1 MSHVGL
7 DALAKV
13 RDLICTPL
21 ALDVLDD
28 LVHDRPPFSRK
39 DRPTAVFRAVRCL
52 VSLGAAR
59 VRLNP
64 IPGRPPLVTLTPGG
78 RALHSRLVEIEDW
91 ARAYDATGGAA

>member
-1 MSHVGL
+1 MSRVGL

-13 RDLICTPL
+13 RDLVCTPL

-39 DRPTAVFRAVRCL
+39 DRPAAVFRAVRCL
-52 VSLGAAR
+52 VSLGAAS

-64 IPGRPPLVTLTPGG
+64 IPGQPPLVTITAGG
-78 RALHSRLVEIEDW
+78 RFLHSRLVEIEDW